1 MSLKQDVVVNEG
13 RLDSK
18 ERDIDVVEPP
28 TEEIRLL
35 RSIRCYVAW
44 AFWLAV
50 IPGIIVLIAILPT
63 LFGSH
68 W

>member
-1 MSLKQDVVVNEG
+1 MSLKQDVDLVMNEG
-13 RLDSK
+13 RL
-18 ERDIDVVEPP
+18 DIDVVEPP

-50 IPGIIVLIAILPT
+50 IPGIVVLIAMLPT
-63 LFGSH
+63 LFGSR